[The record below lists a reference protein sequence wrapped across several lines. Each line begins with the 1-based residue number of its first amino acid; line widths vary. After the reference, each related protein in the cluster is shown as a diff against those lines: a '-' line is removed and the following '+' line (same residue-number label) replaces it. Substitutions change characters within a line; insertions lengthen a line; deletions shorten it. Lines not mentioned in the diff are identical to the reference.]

1 MEFIKINTE
10 ADKTKYITR
19 FAEKQKNK
27 HNYNIN
33 CLKAEQSTPSDYAE
47 EIKEEAENLRLYVD
61 LLAVA
66 DDIQAVKIYCKSTI
80 KSLYDDIMKLR
91 FEDFLKIAEA
101 ETNTEIFI
109 ERIDF

>member
-33 CLKAEQSTPSDYAE
+33 CLKAEQNTPLDYAE
-47 EIKEEAENLRLYVD
+47 EIKEEAENLRLYID

-101 ETNTEIFI
+101 EINTEIFI
-109 ERIDF
+109 ERVDF